1 MLNFNGKTVLITG
14 ATGGIGKGICKLFQ
28 QQGAQLAIV
37 GRDEAKLEAFRQ
49 SELPDGEVKI
59 YAVDLSDEANIAGL
73 VARVEAD
80 CGKIDVLVNNAGI
93 TKDNLSLKIS
103 SESWHKVLDTNLT
116 SSFLLSK
123 AVLPGML
130 KHRFGRIINMT
141 SIVGVIGNAGQTNYA
156 ASKAGMIGMS
166 KSMALE
172 VASRGITI
180 NCLAPGFIKTPMTDV
195 LPDKAKEKLLENI
208 PMAKMGCPED
218 VANAAVFLASDEAGY
233 ITGQTIHVNGGMAMI

>member
-1 MLNFNGKTVLITG
+1 MLNFEGKTVLITG
-14 ATGGIGKGICKLFQ
+14 ATGGIGRSICKLFQ
-28 QQGAQLAIV
+28 KQGAQLAIV
-37 GRDEAKLEAFRQ
+37 GRDINKLNDFKQ
-49 SELPDGEVKI
+49 KELPDGDVKV
-59 YAVDLSDEANIAGL
+59 YAVDLSNENNIADL
-73 VARVEAD
+73 VEKVEAD
-80 CGKIDVLVNNAGI
+80 CGKIDVLINNAGI
-93 TKDNLSLKIS
+93 TQDNLSLKIS
-103 SESWHKVLDTNLT
+103 SEAWHKVLDTNLT

-123 AVLPGML
+123 AVLPCML

-156 ASKAGMIGMS
+156 ASKAGLIGMS

-172 VASRGITI
+172 IASRGITV

-195 LPDKAKEKLLENI
+195 LPEKAKEKLLDNI
-208 PMAKMGCPED
+208 PMAKMGNPED

>member
-1 MLNFNGKTVLITG
+1 MLNFSGKTVLITG
-14 ATGGIGKGICKLFQ
+14 ATGGIGRGICKLFQ

-37 GRDEAKLEAFRQ
+37 GRDEAKLDAFRKR
-49 SELPDGEVKI
+49 ELPDGDVKI
-59 YAVDLSDEANIAGL
+59 YAVDLSDENNIGEL
-73 VARVEAD
+73 VAKVEAD
-80 CGKIDVLVNNAGI
+80 CGKIDVLINNAGI

-208 PMAKMGCPED
+208 PMAKMGNPED

>member
-1 MLNFNGKTVLITG
+1 MLNFEGKTVLITG
-14 ATGGIGKGICKLFQ
+14 ATGGIGRSICKLFQ
-28 QQGAQLAIV
+28 KQGAQLAIV
-37 GRDEAKLEAFRQ
+37 GRDINKLNDFKQ
-49 SELPDGEVKI
+49 KELPDGDVKV
-59 YAVDLSDEANIAGL
+59 YAVDLSNENNIADL
-73 VARVEAD
+73 VEKVEAD

-93 TKDNLSLKIS
+93 TQDNLSLKIS
-103 SESWHKVLDTNLT
+103 SEAWHKVLDTNLT

-123 AVLPGML
+123 AVLPCML

-156 ASKAGMIGMS
+156 ASKAGLIGMS

-172 VASRGITI
+172 IASRGITV

-195 LPDKAKEKLLENI
+195 LPEKAKEKLLDNI
-208 PMAKMGCPED
+208 PMAKMGNPED

>member
-1 MLNFNGKTVLITG
+1 MLNFEGKTVLITG
-14 ATGGIGKGICKLFQ
+14 ATGGIGRSICKLFQ
-28 QQGAQLAIV
+28 KQGAQLAIV
-37 GRDEAKLEAFRQ
+37 GRDINKLNDFKQ
-49 SELPDGEVKI
+49 KELPDGDVKV
-59 YAVDLSDEANIAGL
+59 YAVDLSNENNIADL
-73 VARVEAD
+73 IEKVEAD

-93 TKDNLSLKIS
+93 TQDNLSLKIS
-103 SESWHKVLDTNLT
+103 SEAWHKVLDTNLT

-123 AVLPGML
+123 AVLPCML

-141 SIVGVIGNAGQTNYA
+141 SVVGVIGNAGQTNYA
-156 ASKAGMIGMS
+156 ASKAGLIGMS

-172 VASRGITI
+172 IASRGITV

-195 LPDKAKEKLLENI
+195 LPEKAKEKLLDNI
-208 PMAKMGCPED
+208 PMAKMGNPED

>member
-1 MLNFNGKTVLITG
+1 MLNFSGKTVLITG
-14 ATGGIGKGICKLFQ
+14 ATGGIGRGICKLFQ

-37 GRDEAKLEAFRQ
+37 GRDEAKLDAFRK
-49 SELPDGEVKI
+49 SELPDGDVKI
-59 YAVDLSDEANIAGL
+59 YAVDLSDENNIGEL
-73 VARVEAD
+73 VAKVEAD
-80 CGKIDVLVNNAGI
+80 CGKIDVLINNAGI

-208 PMAKMGCPED
+208 PMAKMGNPED

>member
-1 MLNFNGKTVLITG
+1 MLDFHGKIVLITG
-14 ATGGIGKGICKLFQ
+14 ATGGIGRGICKLFQ
-28 QQGAQLAIV
+28 QQGAELAIV
-37 GRDEAKLEAFRQ
+37 GRDKAKLEAFRQ
-49 SELPDGEVKI
+49 SELPDGVVRT
-59 YAVDLSDEANIAGL
+59 YAADLSEESNIAKL
-73 VARVEAD
+73 VAQVEED
-80 CGKIDVLVNNAGI
+80 CGKIDVLINNAGI

-103 SESWHKVLDTNLT
+103 GEAWHKVLDTNLT

-141 SIVGVIGNAGQTNYA
+141 SVVGVVGNVGQSNYA
-156 ASKAGMIGMS
+156 ASKAGLIGMS

-195 LPDKAKEKLLENI
+195 LSDKAKEKVLENI
-208 PMAKMGCPED
+208 PMAKMGTPDD

>member
-1 MLNFNGKTVLITG
+1 MLDFKGKTVLITG
-14 ATGGIGKGICKLFQ
+14 ATGGIGRGICKLFQ

-37 GRDEAKLEAFRQ
+37 GRDEAKLEDFRK
-49 SELPDGEVKI
+49 SELPDGDVKI
-59 YAVDLSDEANIAGL
+59 YAVDLSDENNIAEL
-73 VARVEAD
+73 AAKVEAD
-80 CGKIDVLVNNAGI
+80 CGKIDVLINNAGI

-103 SESWHKVLDTNLT
+103 PEAWHKVLDTNLT

-123 AVLPGML
+123 AVLPIML
-130 KHRFGRIINMT
+130 KQRFGRIINMT
-141 SIVGVIGNAGQTNYA
+141 SIVGVVGNAGQSNYA
-156 ASKAGMIGMS
+156 ASKAGLIGMS

-208 PMAKMGCPED
+208 PMSKMGTPED
-218 VANAAVFLASDEAGY
+218 VAHAAVFLASDEAGY

>member
-1 MLNFNGKTVLITG
+1 MLNFEGKTVLITG
-14 ATGGIGKGICKLFQ
+14 ATGGIGRSICKLFQ
-28 QQGAQLAIV
+28 KQGAQLAIV
-37 GRDEAKLEAFRQ
+37 GRDINKLNDFKQ
-49 SELPDGEVKI
+49 KELPDGDVKV
-59 YAVDLSDEANIAGL
+59 YAVDLSNENNIADL
-73 VARVEAD
+73 VEKVEAD

-93 TKDNLSLKIS
+93 TQDNLSLKIS
-103 SESWHKVLDTNLT
+103 SEAWHKVLDTNLT

-123 AVLPGML
+123 AVLPCML

-141 SIVGVIGNAGQTNYA
+141 SVVGVIGNAGQTNYA
-156 ASKAGMIGMS
+156 ASKAGLIGMS

-172 VASRGITI
+172 IASRGITV

-195 LPDKAKEKLLENI
+195 LPEKAKEKLLDNI
-208 PMAKMGCPED
+208 PMAKMGNPED

>member
-59 YAVDLSDEANIAGL
+59 YAVDLSDEANIASL

>member
-1 MLNFNGKTVLITG
+1 MLNFEGKTVLITG
-14 ATGGIGKGICKLFQ
+14 ATGGIGRSICKLFQ
-28 QQGAQLAIV
+28 KQGAQLAIV
-37 GRDEAKLEAFRQ
+37 GRDINKLNDFKQ
-49 SELPDGEVKI
+49 KELPDGDVKV
-59 YAVDLSDEANIAGL
+59 YAVDLSNENNIADL
-73 VARVEAD
+73 VEKVEAD
-80 CGKIDVLVNNAGI
+80 CGKIDVLINNAGI
-93 TKDNLSLKIS
+93 TQDNLSLKIS
-103 SESWHKVLDTNLT
+103 SEAWHKVLDTNLT

-123 AVLPGML
+123 AVLPCML

-156 ASKAGMIGMS
+156 ASKAGLIGMS

-172 VASRGITI
+172 IASRGITV

-195 LPDKAKEKLLENI
+195 LPEKAKEKLLDNI
-208 PMAKMGCPED
+208 PMAKMGDPED

>member
-1 MLNFNGKTVLITG
+1 MLNFTGKTVLITG

-28 QQGAQLAIV
+28 KQGAQLAIV
-37 GRDEAKLEAFRQ
+37 GRDAEKLDNFRKT
-49 SELPDGEVKI
+49 ELPDGDVKI
-59 YAVDLSDEANIAGL
+59 YAVDLSDENNIAGL
-73 VARVEAD
+73 AAKVEED
-80 CGKIDVLVNNAGI
+80 CGKIDILINNAGI

-103 SESWHKVLDTNLT
+103 TESWHKVLDTNLT

-123 AVLPGML
+123 AVLPIML
-130 KHRFGRIINMT
+130 KRRYGRIINMT
-141 SIVGVIGNAGQTNYA
+141 SIVGVIGNAGQSNYA
-156 ASKAGMIGMS
+156 ASKAGLIGMS

-208 PMAKMGCPED
+208 PMSQMGTPED